1 MRRCHCLQWFLAMV
15 AFTLWVPGAFAQSG
29 SAVESGPGAEA
40 SRKPELPGAGVRRF
54 RLEARGFD
62 NIVSN
67 DFGHWVGTGLNLSY
81 QQSDRLAVSGGL
93 ISQWRP
99 GETERLFA
107 FGALV
112 NWSEWFYTNLELSGG
127 GPDNPAAFFPQLRYD
142 ATANL
147 KIPPLPGLIL
157 TGGLTRLYFGSPV
170 NGRVSRAGAIY
181 YWRNF
186 VFQGSL
192 NFNNVRPGNRKVEI
206 RERRGPVRAGRQ
218 LLGRSRSRRRSGGLA
233 DPGAHASGGGVQQL
247 QLLRFLEEM
256 AQSFLW
262 DRRRLQLLAETHRL
276 SDQRPGDEVLL
287 GFLTIA
293 VQMLDLPPQ
302 PSRAP
307 IGPGPYPGVG

>member
-1 MRRCHCLQWFLAMV
+1 MKRCHCLEWFLAMV

-40 SRKPELPGAGVRRF
+40 SRKPELSGAEVRQF
-54 RLEARGFD
+54 RLEAGGFD

-67 DFGHWVGTGLNLSY
+67 DFGHWAGTSLDLSY
-81 QQSDRLAVSGGL
+81 QRSDRLAVSGGVT
-93 ISQWRP
+93 SQRRP

-142 ATANL
+142 ATVSL

-170 NGRVSRAGAIY
+170 NGGVSRAGAIY
-181 YWRNF
+181 YWKSF

-192 NFNNVRPGNRKVEI
+192 NFNNVRPGNRKSKSVSGAVQYG
-206 RERRGPVRAGRQ
+206 REGSYWA
-218 LLGRSRSRRRSGGLA
+218 GLA
-233 DPGAHASGGGVQQL
+233 AGGGREAWQTLALTPQEVEFSSYSYSVF
-247 QLLRFLEEM
+247 LRKWLDPSYGIAAAYSYSLKRTAYQINGLEMKFFLD
-256 AQSFLW
+256 F
-262 DRRRLQLLAETHRL
+262 
-276 SDQRPGDEVLL
+276 
-287 GFLTIA
+287 
-293 VQMLDLPPQ
+293 
-302 PSRAP
+302 
-307 IGPGPYPGVG
+307 

>member
-40 SRKPELPGAGVRRF
+40 SRKPELPGARVRRF

-81 QQSDRLAVSGGL
+81 QQSDQLAVSGGM

-147 KIPPLPGLIL
+147 KIPSLPGLIL

-192 NFNNVRPGNRKVEI
+192 NFNNVRPGNRKSKSVSGAVQYG
-206 RERRGPVRAGRQ
+206 REGSYWA
-218 LLGRSRSRRRSGGLA
+218 GLA
-233 DPGAHASGGGVQQL
+233 AGGGREAWQTLALTPQEVEFSSYSYSVF
-247 QLLRFLEEM
+247 LRKWLNPSYGIAAAYSYSLKRTAYQINGLEMKFFLD
-256 AQSFLW
+256 F
-262 DRRRLQLLAETHRL
+262 
-276 SDQRPGDEVLL
+276 
-287 GFLTIA
+287 
-293 VQMLDLPPQ
+293 
-302 PSRAP
+302 
-307 IGPGPYPGVG
+307 

>member
-1 MRRCHCLQWFLAMV
+1 MRRCHCLEWFLAMV
-15 AFTLWVPGAFAQSG
+15 AFTLWVPGVFAQSG
-29 SAVESGPGAEA
+29 SAVESGTGAEA
-40 SRKPELPGAGVRRF
+40 SRKPELPGARVRRF

-93 ISQWRP
+93 ISQRRP

-107 FGALV
+107 FGVLV

-192 NFNNVRPGNRKVEI
+192 NFNNVRPGNRKSKSVSGAVQYG
-206 RERRGPVRAGRQ
+206 REGSYWA
-218 LLGRSRSRRRSGGLA
+218 GLA
-233 DPGAHASGGGVQQL
+233 AGGGREAWQTLALTPQEVEFSSYSYSVF
-247 QLLRFLEEM
+247 LRKWLNPSYGIAAAYSYSLKRTAYQINGLEIKFFLD
-256 AQSFLW
+256 F
-262 DRRRLQLLAETHRL
+262 
-276 SDQRPGDEVLL
+276 
-287 GFLTIA
+287 
-293 VQMLDLPPQ
+293 
-302 PSRAP
+302 
-307 IGPGPYPGVG
+307 

>member
-81 QQSDRLAVSGGL
+81 QQSDRLAVSGGM

-99 GETERLFA
+99 GETERLFT
-107 FGALV
+107 FGVLV

-147 KIPPLPGLIL
+147 KIPTLPGLIL

-192 NFNNVRPGNRKVEI
+192 NFNNVRPGNRKSKSVSGAVQYG
-206 RERRGPVRAGRQ
+206 REGSYWA
-218 LLGRSRSRRRSGGLA
+218 GLA
-233 DPGAHASGGGVQQL
+233 AGGGREAWQTLALTPQEVEFSSYSYSVF
-247 QLLRFLEEM
+247 LRKWLNPSYGIAAAYSYSLKRTAYQINGLEMKFFLD
-256 AQSFLW
+256 F
-262 DRRRLQLLAETHRL
+262 
-276 SDQRPGDEVLL
+276 
-287 GFLTIA
+287 
-293 VQMLDLPPQ
+293 
-302 PSRAP
+302 
-307 IGPGPYPGVG
+307 

>member
-40 SRKPELPGAGVRRF
+40 SRKPELPGARVRRF

-93 ISQWRP
+93 ISQRRP

-107 FGALV
+107 VGALV

-192 NFNNVRPGNRKVEI
+192 NFNNVRPGNRKSKSVSGAVQYG
-206 RERRGPVRAGRQ
+206 REGSYWA
-218 LLGRSRSRRRSGGLA
+218 GLA
-233 DPGAHASGGGVQQL
+233 AGGGREAWQTLALTPQEVEFSSYSYSVF
-247 QLLRFLEEM
+247 LRKWLNPSYGIAAAYSYSLKRTAYQINGLEMKFFLD
-256 AQSFLW
+256 F
-262 DRRRLQLLAETHRL
+262 
-276 SDQRPGDEVLL
+276 
-287 GFLTIA
+287 
-293 VQMLDLPPQ
+293 
-302 PSRAP
+302 
-307 IGPGPYPGVG
+307 

>member
-81 QQSDRLAVSGGL
+81 QQSDQLAVSGGM

-112 NWSEWFYTNLELSGG
+112 NWSEWFYTNLEFSGG

-147 KIPPLPGLIL
+147 KIPSLPGLIL
-157 TGGLTRLYFGSPV
+157 TGGLTRLHFGSPV

-192 NFNNVRPGNRKVEI
+192 NFNNVRPGNRKSKSVSGAVQYG
-206 RERRGPVRAGRQ
+206 REGSYWA
-218 LLGRSRSRRRSGGLA
+218 GLA
-233 DPGAHASGGGVQQL
+233 AGGGREAWQTLALTPQEVEFSSYSYSVF
-247 QLLRFLEEM
+247 LRKWLNPSYGIAAAYSYSLKRTAYQINGLEMKFFLD
-256 AQSFLW
+256 F
-262 DRRRLQLLAETHRL
+262 
-276 SDQRPGDEVLL
+276 
-287 GFLTIA
+287 
-293 VQMLDLPPQ
+293 
-302 PSRAP
+302 
-307 IGPGPYPGVG
+307 

>member
-40 SRKPELPGAGVRRF
+40 SRKPELSGAGVRRF

-81 QQSDRLAVSGGL
+81 QQSDRLAVSGGM

-147 KIPPLPGLIL
+147 KIPSLPGLIL

-181 YWRNF
+181 YWRDF

-192 NFNNVRPGNRKVEI
+192 NFNNVRPGNRKSKSVSGAVQYG
-206 RERRGPVRAGRQ
+206 REGSYWA
-218 LLGRSRSRRRSGGLA
+218 GLA
-233 DPGAHASGGGVQQL
+233 AGGGREAWQTLALTPQEVEFSSYSYSVF
-247 QLLRFLEEM
+247 LRKWLNPSYGIAAAYSYSLKRTAYQINGLEMKFFLD
-256 AQSFLW
+256 F
-262 DRRRLQLLAETHRL
+262 
-276 SDQRPGDEVLL
+276 
-287 GFLTIA
+287 
-293 VQMLDLPPQ
+293 
-302 PSRAP
+302 
-307 IGPGPYPGVG
+307 

>member
-81 QQSDRLAVSGGL
+81 QQSDRLAVSGGM

-147 KIPPLPGLIL
+147 KIPSLPGLIL

-181 YWRNF
+181 YWRDF

-192 NFNNVRPGNRKVEI
+192 NFNNVRPGNRKSKSVSGAVQYG
-206 RERRGPVRAGRQ
+206 REGSYWA
-218 LLGRSRSRRRSGGLA
+218 GLA
-233 DPGAHASGGGVQQL
+233 AGGGREAWQTLALTPQEVEFSSYSYSVF
-247 QLLRFLEEM
+247 LRKWLNPSYGIAAAYSYSLKRTAYQINGLEMKFFLD
-256 AQSFLW
+256 F
-262 DRRRLQLLAETHRL
+262 
-276 SDQRPGDEVLL
+276 
-287 GFLTIA
+287 
-293 VQMLDLPPQ
+293 
-302 PSRAP
+302 
-307 IGPGPYPGVG
+307 

>member
-81 QQSDRLAVSGGL
+81 QQSDRLAVSGGM

-99 GETERLFA
+99 GETERLFT
-107 FGALV
+107 FGVLV

-147 KIPPLPGLIL
+147 KIPTLPGLIL

-181 YWRNF
+181 YWREF

-192 NFNNVRPGNRKVEI
+192 NFNNVRPGNRKSKSVSGAVQYG
-206 RERRGPVRAGRQ
+206 REGSYWA
-218 LLGRSRSRRRSGGLA
+218 GLA
-233 DPGAHASGGGVQQL
+233 AGGGREAWQTLALTPQEVEFSSYSYSVF
-247 QLLRFLEEM
+247 LRKWLNPSYGIAAAYSYSLKRTAYQINGLEMKFFLD
-256 AQSFLW
+256 F
-262 DRRRLQLLAETHRL
+262 
-276 SDQRPGDEVLL
+276 
-287 GFLTIA
+287 
-293 VQMLDLPPQ
+293 
-302 PSRAP
+302 
-307 IGPGPYPGVG
+307 

>member
-15 AFTLWVPGAFAQSG
+15 AFTLWVPGVFAQSG
-29 SAVESGPGAEA
+29 SAVESGTGAEA
-40 SRKPELPGAGVRRF
+40 SRKPELPGARVRRF

-93 ISQWRP
+93 ISQRRP

-107 FGALV
+107 FGVLV

-192 NFNNVRPGNRKVEI
+192 NFNNVRPGNRKSKSVSGAVQYG
-206 RERRGPVRAGRQ
+206 REGSYWA
-218 LLGRSRSRRRSGGLA
+218 GLA
-233 DPGAHASGGGVQQL
+233 AGGGREAWQTLALTPQEVEFSSYSYSVF
-247 QLLRFLEEM
+247 LRKWLNPSYGIAAAYSYSLKRTAYQINGLEIKFFLD
-256 AQSFLW
+256 F
-262 DRRRLQLLAETHRL
+262 
-276 SDQRPGDEVLL
+276 
-287 GFLTIA
+287 
-293 VQMLDLPPQ
+293 
-302 PSRAP
+302 
-307 IGPGPYPGVG
+307 